1 MPCSKAVQELMKQ
14 LDKDGSGK
22 VSAEELLAGLQVDGL
37 QLEHVKAFIKQ
48 IDKDGDGQLNI
59 KELSDFFD
67 AEGI

>member
-1 MPCSKAVQELMKQ
+1 MPCSKAVKELMKQ

-22 VSAEELLAGLQVDGL
+22 VSAEELLAELQIDGL

-48 IDKDGDGQLNI
+48 IDKDGDGQLDI
-59 KELSDFFD
+59 KELSDFFE